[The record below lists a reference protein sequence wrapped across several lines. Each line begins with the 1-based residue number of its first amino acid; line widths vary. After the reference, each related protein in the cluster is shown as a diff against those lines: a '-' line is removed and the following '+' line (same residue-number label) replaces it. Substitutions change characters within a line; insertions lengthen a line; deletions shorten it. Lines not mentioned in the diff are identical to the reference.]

1 MVSNLSSVSRGLSI
15 AVMATVAASA
25 ATVASARATPTVVV
39 QGASTST
46 GSNWLSN
53 GLGQIDTTEE
63 AVDWTFAS
71 DLGFHFL
78 SPANPAGLRQ
88 DTLYSGSVQMFS
100 ASSGLAT
107 TAEPLGVSTNLGWG
121 NNSSIMSLLG
131 SNNLLVSEVA
141 PAAGTYYLSVGS
153 GGYTGSSTSTGTPPV
168 GNTDSNGIIA
178 TAGQVVQWIVTNPTA
193 SDVYWFNASNSGL
206 TTSHGIINSNAVGPI
221 GFSEVP
227 EPATLSFFAVGAIGF
242 LVGPRKK
249 NQVAVRARAR
259 SLGP

>member
-25 ATVASARATPTVVV
+25 AMVSSVQATPTVVV
-39 QGASTST
+39 QGVSTST

-53 GLGQIDTTEE
+53 GLGQIGTTEE

-71 DLGFHFL
+71 DLGFNFL

-107 TAEPLGVSTNLGWG
+107 TAEPVGVSTNLGWG

-153 GGYTGSSTSTGTPPV
+153 GGYTGTTTTSGTAPV
-168 GNTDSNGIIA
+168 GNTDSNGISA
-178 TAGQVVQWIVTNPTA
+178 TAAGQVVRWIVTNPTA

-227 EPATLSFFAVGAIGF
+227 EPATLSLFAVGAIGF

-249 NQVAVRARAR
+249 LK
-259 SLGP
+259 SL